1 MSRRR
6 RTREQV
12 VASHRARR
20 STRSPFSL
28 PSTGSVA
35 AGLCRAS
42 ASPATAY
49 VRARL
54 CERPSGTGPGVERTL
69 IILSSVYVC
78 VTTPSAIS
86 TSFTADLYDERH
98 R

>member
-12 VASHRARR
+12 SASHRARR

-35 AGLCRAS
+35 AG
-42 ASPATAY
+42 
-49 VRARL
+49 
-54 CERPSGTGPGVERTL
+54 
-69 IILSSVYVC
+69 SSVCFTCDRTRVG
-78 VTTPSAIS
+78 SALR
-86 TSFTADLYDERH
+86 AAERDRAWCGEDLDHLEQRVRMCDDALGDLYILYGRPI
-98 R
+98 